1 MIAQMNVT
9 PIQQRQTYPTCKK
22 CKHILHLRVPRGP
35 LVKVF
40 LFWLPLKKYF
50 CTNCLRNRYIVVK
63 NR

>member
-9 PIQQRQTYPTCKK
+9 PVQPKQTYPTCKK
-22 CKHILHLRVPRGP
+22 CKHILDLRVPRGP

-50 CTNCLRNRYIVVK
+50 CTNCLKSRYVIVK
-63 NR
+63 NH